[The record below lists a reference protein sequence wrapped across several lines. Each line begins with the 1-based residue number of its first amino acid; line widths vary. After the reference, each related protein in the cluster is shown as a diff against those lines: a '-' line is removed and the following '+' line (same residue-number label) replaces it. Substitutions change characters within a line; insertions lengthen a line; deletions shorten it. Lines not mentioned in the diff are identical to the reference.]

1 MINDPRVTAFG
12 DGYEVTTRRGVY
24 RVLNAGVMGWGV
36 YQGPNLDMVF
46 DQGGPVIG
54 AADGDELVKA
64 LLEQDTS
71 TDSGGADCR

>member
-12 DGYEVTTRRGVY
+12 GDGYEVTTSTGTF

-36 YQGPNLDMVF
+36 YTGSNLDLVVT
-46 DQGGPVIG
+46 DTGPAIG

-64 LLEQDTS
+64 LLD
-71 TDSGGADCR
+71 ADDGRR